1 MNMFSF
7 DSEIRRLIS
16 LRQEGEYWDFKK
28 EWYQNK
34 SDFLHDII
42 CMANNLSNH
51 DGLIIIGVDEET
63 DYSICDVTN
72 DTNRRRTQDIVAFLR
87 EKKFAGGIRPTVYVQ
102 PLFLRK
108 NEIDVIVIK
117 NDRNTP
123 YYLTEQYQG
132 VFANNIYARIMDTNT
147 PKNSSA
153 DINIVEKLW
162 KKRFGIDTA
171 ALDRALLFLQVPCD
185 WVDSDN
191 GKKFYKYAPEF
202 TLEDIQAEDG
212 RNGYEFYL
220 FNQCDSRPR
229 WYDINIYYHQTLLYS
244 LGGAALDG
252 GRCFTSTPRT
262 DGISLYKESYHH
274 WDISYKYFVKGS
286 IEYIVHLCKSNL
298 IKEFGKDHWLKLI
311 DKMYK
316 LGKEIG
322 QSELQVQIDL
332 DCYLIGIYRCFDMYE
347 EAYEI
352 LCVQAEHSTWLNQYV
367 LEDVVKQ
374 SGHWAKLKG
383 ILEKRVY
390 EKKDY
395 RECLDK
401 LKSMGY

>member
-1 MNMFSF
+1 MDVFS
-7 DSEIRRLIS
+7 SRTEIGRLLE

-28 EWYQNK
+28 EWHKNK
-34 SDFLHDII
+34 SDLLHDII

-63 DYSICDVTN
+63 DYSICDITS
-72 DTNRRRTQDIVAFLR
+72 DPNRRKTQDIVVFLR

-102 PLFLRK
+102 SLSFRK
-108 NEIDVIVIK
+108 SEIDIIVIR

-153 DINIVEKLW
+153 DINIIERLW
-162 KKRFGIDTA
+162 KKRFGIDATV
-171 ALDRALLFLQVPCD
+171 LDRALLLLQTPCD
-185 WVDSDN
+185 WVDSDG

-202 TLEDIQAEDG
+202 TLEEISADDC

-220 FNQCDSRPR
+220 FNQCDSHPR

-244 LGGAALDG
+244 LGGVSLDG
-252 GRCFTSTPRT
+252 GRCFTSIPQT

-286 IEYIVHLCKSNL
+286 IEHIIHLFYITDNMDEELTARQRFMECILVFESEYERMKFNDFVIANFKKYNVDEFTNRLPYFPDLEGYNMDTFRNEYLQSQLLQQMLKDFKS
-298 IKEFGKDHWLKLI
+298 
-311 DKMYK
+311 
-316 LGKEIG
+316 
-322 QSELQVQIDL
+322 
-332 DCYLIGIYRCFDMYE
+332 
-347 EAYEI
+347 
-352 LCVQAEHSTWLNQYV
+352 
-367 LEDVVKQ
+367 
-374 SGHWAKLKG
+374 
-383 ILEKRVY
+383 
-390 EKKDY
+390 
-395 RECLDK
+395 
-401 LKSMGY
+401 

>member
-1 MNMFSF
+1 MDMFSF

-72 DTNRRRTQDIVAFLR
+72 DSNRRRTQDIVAFLR

-162 KKRFGIDTA
+162 KKRFGIDAA
-171 ALDRALLFLQVPCD
+171 ALDRALLFLQAPCD

-286 IEYIVHLCKSNL
+286 IEYIVHLFYITDDMDEELTARQRFLECILVFES
-298 IKEFGKDHWLKLI
+298 EFERMKFNDFVI
-311 DKMYK
+311 TN
-316 LGKEIG
+316 
-322 QSELQVQIDL
+322 
-332 DCYLIGIYRCFDMYE
+332 YE
-347 EAYEI
+347 KYNVDAFTDQLPSFPDIEGYNMDAFR
-352 LCVQAEHSTWLNQYV
+352 NQY
-367 LEDVVKQ
+367 LQ
-374 SGHWAKLKG
+374 SQL
-383 ILEKRVY
+383 LQQMLNDFR
-390 EKKDY
+390 
-395 RECLDK
+395 
-401 LKSMGY
+401 S

>member
-16 LRQEGEYWDFKK
+16 LRPEGEYWDFKK

-108 NEIDVIVIK
+108 NEIDVIIIK

-286 IEYIVHLCKSNL
+286 IEYIVHLFYITDDMDEELTARQRFLECILVFES
-298 IKEFGKDHWLKLI
+298 EFERMKFNDFVI
-311 DKMYK
+311 TN
-316 LGKEIG
+316 
-322 QSELQVQIDL
+322 
-332 DCYLIGIYRCFDMYE
+332 YE
-347 EAYEI
+347 KYNVDAFTDQLPSFPDIEGYNMDAFR
-352 LCVQAEHSTWLNQYV
+352 NQY
-367 LEDVVKQ
+367 LQ
-374 SGHWAKLKG
+374 SQL
-383 ILEKRVY
+383 LQQMLNDFR
-390 EKKDY
+390 
-395 RECLDK
+395 
-401 LKSMGY
+401 S

>member
-108 NEIDVIVIK
+108 NEIDVIIIK

-229 WYDINIYYHQTLLYS
+229 WYDINIYYHQTL
-244 LGGAALDG
+244 
-252 GRCFTSTPRT
+252 
-262 DGISLYKESYHH
+262 
-274 WDISYKYFVKGS
+274 
-286 IEYIVHLCKSNL
+286 
-298 IKEFGKDHWLKLI
+298 
-311 DKMYK
+311 
-316 LGKEIG
+316 
-322 QSELQVQIDL
+322 
-332 DCYLIGIYRCFDMYE
+332 
-347 EAYEI
+347 
-352 LCVQAEHSTWLNQYV
+352 
-367 LEDVVKQ
+367 
-374 SGHWAKLKG
+374 
-383 ILEKRVY
+383 
-390 EKKDY
+390 
-395 RECLDK
+395 
-401 LKSMGY
+401 